1 MSGQCRE
8 FYEEILCMLYLFH
21 KREECV
27 DSTCVPQASAKRL
40 S

>member
-8 FYEEILCMLYLFH
+8 FYEEILHMLYLFH

-27 DSTCVPQASAKRL
+27 DSTCFPQASAKRL